1 MEKRQPDFDLVYEQ
15 RFKGNSTDRK
25 IGAGWKNEDG
35 IYIQFEFGGSVKL
48 KKREANSQNTTAN
61 GYSQTKERFTA
72 SNVEVSDYYHDR
84 GEGEVVR
91 INDYSKDGKP
101 NFMIITKIDGEDKTL
116 YANEPCNL
124 QAEDQ
129 ISFVYKKKDQRS
141 AKGNKFSS
149 VKFVKQV
156 SPVNQEVSNEEDA
169 DIPF

>member
-61 GYSQTKERFTA
+61 GYQQTKERFTA
-72 SNVEVSDYYHDR
+72 SNVEVSDDR
-84 GEGEVVR
+84 GEGEVLR
-91 INDYSKDGKP
+91 INEYSKDGKP
-101 NFMIITKIDGEDKTL
+101 NFMIITKIDCEDKTL

-124 QAEDQ
+124 QAGDQ
-129 ISFVYKKKDQRS
+129 ISFAYKKKDQVS
-141 AKGNKFSS
+141 SKGNKFSS
-149 VKFVKQV
+149 VKFVKKV
-156 SPVNQEVSNEEDA
+156 SQENQEVSNEEVA

>member
-15 RFKGNSTDRK
+15 RFKGNSTDRR

-48 KKREANSQNTTAN
+48 KKRQANSQNTTAD
-61 GYSQTKERFTA
+61 GYSQTKERFEA
-72 SNVEVSDYYHDR
+72 SNVEVSNDR

-101 NFMIITKIDGEDKTL
+101 NFMIIAKIEGEDKTL
-116 YANEPCNL
+116 YANAPCNL
-124 QAEDQ
+124 LAGDK
-129 ISFVYKKKDQRS
+129 IGFVYKKKDQVS
-141 AKGNKFSS
+141 GKGNHFSS
-149 VKFVKQV
+149 VKFVKKV
-156 SPVNQEVSNEEDA
+156 SQENQEVSNEEDV

>member
-15 RFKGNSTDRK
+15 RFKGNTTDRR

-61 GYSQTKERFTA
+61 GYQQTKERFTA
-72 SNVEVSDYYHDR
+72 SNVEVSDDR

-124 QAEDQ
+124 QAGDQ
-129 ISFVYKKKDQRS
+129 ISFAYKKKDQVS
-141 AKGNKFSS
+141 SKGNKFSS
-149 VKFVKQV
+149 VKFVKKVYQE
-156 SPVNQEVSNEEDA
+156 NQEVSNEEVA

>member
-15 RFKGNSTDRK
+15 RFKGNTTDRR

-61 GYSQTKERFTA
+61 GYQQTKERFTA
-72 SNVEVSDYYHDR
+72 SNVEVSDDR

-124 QAEDQ
+124 QAGDQ
-129 ISFVYKKKDQRS
+129 ISFAYKKKDQVS
-141 AKGNKFSS
+141 SKGNKFSS
-149 VKFVKQV
+149 VKFVKKV
-156 SPVNQEVSNEEDA
+156 SQENQQVSNEEDM